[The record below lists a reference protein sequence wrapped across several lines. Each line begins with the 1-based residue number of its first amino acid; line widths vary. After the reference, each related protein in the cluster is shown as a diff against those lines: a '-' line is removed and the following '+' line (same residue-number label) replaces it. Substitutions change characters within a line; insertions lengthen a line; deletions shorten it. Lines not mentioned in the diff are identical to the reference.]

1 LSDAESQ
8 YWTWTLGLLT
18 AASACLLPVGSDAAG
33 ECDDDCGMALPSS
46 DSAPVECGESFV
58 AITPEVRLELEWS
71 PADGQPAERA
81 VHARSTTLRPHPSTR
96 SQILAQPGPPIY
108 LIAPSQSP
116 PEAPVSADVS
126 TIG

>member
-1 LSDAESQ
+1 MSDAESQ

-18 AASACLLPVGSDAAG
+18 AASACLLPVGSEAAG

-46 DSAPVECGESFV
+46 DSAPVECGEPLV
-58 AITPEVRLELEWS
+58 AVAPEVRLELEWS
-71 PADGQPAERA
+71 PADGQPAEGTTHQA
-81 VHARSTTLRPHPSTR
+81 STSLRPHPSTR

-116 PEAPVSADVS
+116 PEAPVSTGLPVV
-126 TIG
+126 G

>member
-18 AASACLLPVGSDAAG
+18 AASACLLPVGSEAGG

-46 DSAPVECGESFV
+46 DSAPVECGEPIV
-58 AITPEVRLELEWS
+58 AVAPEVRLELEWS
-71 PADGQPAERA
+71 AAGSQPAEQA
-81 VHARSTTLRPHPSTR
+81 VHDAPTSPHTHPSTR
-96 SQILAQPGPPIY
+96 SQILAEPGPPIY

-116 PEAPVSADVS
+116 PASPVSTGVS
-126 TIG
+126 AVG